1 MAKFDGE
8 TEGKAVVE
16 AFAKDVEGKTCCC
29 RNAKEMVS
37 ELLDPLECRGIGYLP
52 I

>member
-1 MAKFDGE
+1 MILWASVG
-8 TEGKAVVE
+8 VVE
-16 AFAKDVEGKTCCC
+16 STRAHNFC

-37 ELLDPLECRGIGYLP
+37 ELLDPLESRGIGYLP